1 MKLTFT
7 ARRKKSTIVTSKQTV
22 EQALQE
28 ADALAE
34 QWNDDDPRHAK
45 LQNAV
50 DLLTTYLNKGPQ
62 EMMRDGVS
70 SIEEYFDDAVQPD
83 VATQIK
89 REVDMIAKW
98 RREAKTTQAP
108 PVVASTG
115 NLPWVTDRDEKGEP
129 KAPEEVKVPRVAA
142 KKAAPPVVDPA
153 PMADPAAPPTPP
165 EASGNLI
172 DFIPTDALIKVIEDM
187 AKEEDFAQN
196 KQKQDALI
204 ELTKVLKSRPIEPM
218 EPEGGEAAAPV
229 PAPVAPAMPMA
240 ASAKTADE
248 NPAQASVSLG
258 GLSVAQP
265 ESGPEPV
272 TAAMLQMT
280 TPSKPAKPATEFV
293 ENIPQSQPPI
303 TASATTGEPAGDFVK
318 DIPQSQPSVSKEA
331 DAPEGWEGTVKEM
344 KKDKDIDNPWA
355 LSNWM
360 KNKGYESHKGSAN
373 AWKKIQAAMYVDL
386 AEQYAKTAAGNG
398 QAAFVYNEDTMKVKE
413 DGGRTPEIPQAH
425 AAREDHTGIDLPDTT
440 LPIKLK
446 DQAVRKE
453 AASEEGKR
461 HDDVPVAPTPNVFQ
475 GGDSTK
481 AEDKMASKTAAMAT
495 SRALKEAEKLGEDL
509 KKLYLGAKALTEVN
523 DTRPVRE
530 AVEAIFRAA
539 DMFDEAVKV
548 LSKMQM
554 QEESEAEAAKI
565 KDQNKGK
572 KSSFLGL
579 FDSGL
584 RSS

>member
-1 MKLTFT
+1 M
-7 ARRKKSTIVTSKQTV
+7 
-22 EQALQE
+22 
-28 ADALAE
+28 
-34 QWNDDDPRHAK
+34 
-45 LQNAV
+45 
-50 DLLTTYLNKGPQ
+50 
-62 EMMRDGVS
+62 
-70 SIEEYFDDAVQPD
+70 
-83 VATQIK
+83 
-89 REVDMIAKW
+89 
-98 RREAKTTQAP
+98 
-108 PVVASTG
+108 
-115 NLPWVTDRDEKGEP
+115 PWVTDRDEKGEP

-142 KKAAPPVVDPA
+142 KKAEAAPVVDPA
-153 PMADPAAPPTPP
+153 PMVDPAAPPTPP

-218 EPEGGEAAAPV
+218 EPEGGEGAAAAS

-240 ASAKTADE
+240 ASAKKADE
-248 NPAQASVSLG
+248 NPAQANVSLG

-303 TASATTGEPAGDFVK
+303 TASVTTGEPAGDFVK
-318 DIPQSQPSVSKEA
+318 DIPQSQPPVSKEA

-355 LSNWM
+355 LSHWM

-386 AEQYAKTAAGNG
+386 AEQYAKTAAGNAQG
-398 QAAFVYNEDTMKVKE
+398 GFVYDEDTMKVKE

-425 AAREDHTGIDLPDTT
+425 GAREDHTGIDLPDTT

-453 AASEEGKR
+453 ASEENKR

-481 AEDKMASKTAAMAT
+481 AEDKTAADDTHPLVDPEISLPPSNMVRHIVPAQRGNGTQPLDQDQKPKTAAMAT

-554 QEESEAEAAKI
+554 QEESEVEAAKI

-579 FDSGL
+579 SIAAAE
-584 RSS
+584 